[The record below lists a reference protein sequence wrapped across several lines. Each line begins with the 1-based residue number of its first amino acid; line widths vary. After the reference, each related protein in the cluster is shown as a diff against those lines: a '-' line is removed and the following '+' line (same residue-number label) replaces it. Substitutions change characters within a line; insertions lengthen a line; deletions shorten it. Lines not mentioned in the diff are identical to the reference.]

1 MRVLENSI
9 TVLLVQCEVPP
20 RRTFPLSGTLPQ
32 TCPAVAT
39 AKQICVNVV
48 CHAFPARLVA
58 QHIVEFTCSDSS
70 DPPSHTAYFCRLPA
84 ILTTFTSSLGGSFV
98 CSQQH
103 QPTAAAFMCVV
114 RARHI
119 PRHTHTP
126 QGSTRTNLAAQ
137 GLGKALCVGSQPLVD
152 APLNVTLQPTGQF
165 PEQ

>member
-1 MRVLENSI
+1 MHVLENSI

-39 AKQICVNVV
+39 AKQFCVNVV

-98 CSQQH
+98 CSQQNTN
-103 QPTAAAFMCVV
+103 QPQQRSCSQSPPHCQGTHTTQCHARVPCGPRTWQGALRWLAAACR
-114 RARHI
+114 RA
-119 PRHTHTP
+119 P
-126 QGSTRTNLAAQ
+126 
-137 GLGKALCVGSQPLVD
+137 
-152 APLNVTLQPTGQF
+152 
-165 PEQ
+165 